1 MPRVSRPAAVT
12 MVMSVP
18 ARTPA
23 STRMTVQATRAVPE
37 ARAWIRSA
45 LTLVTARPRYTGTK
59 LCVNVNDCASNAC
72 GTGGRCI
79 DGVQGYKCEC
89 NAGFSGTGTTR
100 CTNIDDCASDPCAP
114 GGTCRDGVSSY
125 TCNCSISADTDNR
138 CPHKDNGDGTIYDA
152 DTNLTWQKSRT
163 SLPWQTPEEESFP
176 VCTLS
181 SVAGGGWRIPSCD
194 EIFGIMHVIDSTRMS
209 CFQGAES
216 LCCQINSPRSTDHVR
231 CAVRALSLREQRRP

>member
-1 MPRVSRPAAVT
+1 
-12 MVMSVP
+12 
-18 ARTPA
+18 
-23 STRMTVQATRAVPE
+23 
-37 ARAWIRSA
+37 
-45 LTLVTARPRYTGTK
+45 
-59 LCVNVNDCASNAC
+59 
-72 GTGGRCI
+72 
-79 DGVQGYKCEC
+79 
-89 NAGFSGTGTTR
+89 
-100 CTNIDDCASDPCAP
+100 
-114 GGTCRDGVSSY
+114 VSSY

-194 EIFGIMHVIDSTRMS
+194 EIFGFMHVIDSTRML

-216 LCCQINSPRSTDHVR
+216 LCCQVNSPDEPTTFDVLCVR
-231 CAVRALSLREQRRP
+231 